1 MTHSHGML
9 FVATNIGAED
19 EADFNQWYDHEHVE
33 ERVAIPGFLSGTRY
47 QAVEAERKYL
57 GLYET
62 VSLEAF
68 TSEDYHAAFTRQTEW
83 SVKNLQKMVNPMRR
97 VCAISHTHGKGT
109 GQHLAVVTLKGA
121 VDAAVLTAWQESV
134 SQTPGYISS
143 RLLTPDTRL
152 SSPLPQENKENRP
165 MLPVLLISCSSAQSC
180 EQLAF
185 AATASLPGDIQ
196 RYVFSWQ
203 LTKQEMAHG

>member
-1 MTHSHGML
+1 MTYSHGML

-47 QAVEAERKYL
+47 QAVDAERKYL

-62 VSLEAF
+62 NSLETF
-68 TSEDYHAAFTRQTEW
+68 TSADYHAAFTRQTGW
-83 SVKNLQKMVNPMRR
+83 SVTNLQKMVNPMRR

-121 VDAAVLTAWQESV
+121 ADPAVLADWQQSA

-143 RLLTPDTRL
+143 RLLTPDTQL
-152 SSPLPQENKENRP
+152 SSPLPRENKENRP
-165 MLPVLLISCSSAQSC
+165 MLPVLLISCSNAQC
-180 EQLAF
+180 CQQLAL
-185 AATASLPGDIQ
+185 AATAGLQGDIQ
-196 RYVFSWQ
+196 HYLFSWQ
-203 LTKQEMAHG
+203 LTKQEMAHD

>member
-33 ERVAIPGFLSGTRY
+33 ERVAISGFLSGTRY
-47 QAVEAERKYL
+47 QAVDAERKYL

-62 VSLEAF
+62 TSLEAF
-68 TSEDYHAAFTRQTEW
+68 TSADYHAAFTRQTDW
-83 SVKNLQKMVNPMRR
+83 SVTNLQKMVNPMRR
-97 VCAISHTHGKGT
+97 VCAISHMHGKGT
-109 GQHLAVVTLKGA
+109 GQHLAVVTLKGEA
-121 VDAAVLTAWQESV
+121 DPARLTAWQQSV

-143 RLLTPDTRL
+143 RLLTPDTQL
-152 SSPLPQENKENRP
+152 SSPLPRENRENRP

-180 EQLAF
+180 QQLAF

-196 RYVFSWQ
+196 HYVFNWQ
-203 LTKQEMAHG
+203 LTKQEMAHD